1 MKDELN
7 NLIQEIVDFSN
18 ILAFTDNTGDSNFQN
33 ACQLF
38 GGYLDNRFTE
48 LKAALQITDE
58 IDWAASEI
66 AKLDGLISLQ
76 QNSSIPDTQWIQNL
90 SQYCEELQQN
100 KIAAA

>member
-7 NLIQEIVDFSN
+7 SLIQEIVDFSN
-18 ILAFTDNTGDSNFQN
+18 ILAFTDNTGDSNFRN

-38 GGYLDNRFTE
+38 SGYLDNRFTE
-48 LKAALQITDE
+48 LKTASQITDE

-66 AKLDGLISLQ
+66 TKLSGLISLQ
-76 QNSSIPDTQWIQNL
+76 QNASIPDTQWIQNL